1 MKECDNSKIHISSNF
16 ILSISLLIMF
26 DTLLLRP
33 LLHCN
38 TLPHFTQLHFTKLR
52 CTSTHFT
59 QLHYTYRHFTSS
71 HLHFTTLSFSFTH
84 LHFLSFYFISRHYNR
99 HRTVLISKRISKII
113 NPFPPLKNFSIFH
126 FRYNLLKPTGYVM
139 HH

>member
-1 MKECDNSKIHISSNF
+1 MQHSATLQPTTLHYTPLHF
-16 ILSISLLIMF
+16 ILSISLLIIF
-26 DTLLLRP
+26 HILLLRP
-33 LLHCN
+33 SLHCI
-38 TLPHFTQLHFTKLR
+38 TSPHFTQLHFTKLR
-52 CTSTHFT
+52 CTSAHFT
-59 QLHYTYRHFTSS
+59 QLHYTYRHFT
-71 HLHFTTLSFSFTH
+71 TLSFSFDH